1 MLWDVFLNLN
11 VQRLNE
17 LLCPTY
23 LLCPFCGKQKIEKV
37 IKVLV
42 SRVIQSVRVRTSVR
56 VPPAPPQVRSSIL
69 CREWTETRAEA
80 FVLCVIR
87 FAHKAS
93 DPESSMHE
101 KKNKWTILYFLY
113 LIFNHTLE
121 LRVLLV
127 FALQKKRP

>member
-1 MLWDVFLNLN
+1 VLWDVFLNLN

-56 VPPAPPQVRSSIL
+56 VPPPPLLRLEALSSVVNGPKH
-69 CREWTETRAEA
+69 AQ
-80 FVLCVIR
+80 
-87 FAHKAS
+87 K
-93 DPESSMHE
+93 P
-101 KKNKWTILYFLY
+101 LYS
-113 LIFNHTLE
+113 
-121 LRVLLV
+121 
-127 FALQKKRP
+127 A